1 MLTQVYMLVMC
12 GNIMEPKNEGTW
24 NKMVHASFKKV
35 VTFDLIC
42 MGIGV
47 VIGMG
52 IGVYLIAGL

>member
-1 MLTQVYMLVMC
+1 M
-12 GNIMEPKNEGTW
+12 GSKNEGTW

-52 IGVYLIAGL
+52 IGVYLIAGV

>member
-1 MLTQVYMLVMC
+1 MNT
-12 GNIMEPKNEGTW
+12 NPTKKESTW

-35 VTFDLIC
+35 VAFDLIC

-52 IGVYLIAGL
+52 IGVYLIAGA

>member
-1 MLTQVYMLVMC
+1 
-12 GNIMEPKNEGTW
+12 MEPKNEGTW

-42 MGIGV
+42 MGIGI

-52 IGVYLIAGL
+52 IGVYLIAGV